1 MSQCRILKPK
11 QKRSSKPERPKSER
25 NLEIYRAIAVTGN
38 EAIVSYSA
46 CISNNVVCYYDREQ
60 SVKCA
65 ECVLHQRSCDGTFAL
80 EEFRKV
86 GELKRAKQQKRR
98 EKSKQITK
106 LRSALLTARQ
116 ALQEAEATMLATEE
130 EINEIDES
138 IAALEDKSSRMLKRE
153 MQALGVFNSLP
164 DEQEIA
170 LGDQD
175 FVWEDIPLV
184 QQVDLGGLFGGQ
196 ESLSQL

>member
-11 QKRSSKPERPKSER
+11 QKRSSKPGRPKSER
-25 NLEIYRAIAVTGN
+25 NLEIYQAIAVVGN
-38 EAIVSYSA
+38 EAMVSCSA

-65 ECVLHQRSCDGTFAL
+65 ECVLHQRACDGTFSL

-86 GELKRAKQQKRR
+86 GELRKAEQQKRR
-98 EKSKQITK
+98 EKSKQMTK
-106 LRSALLTARQ
+106 LRSVLLAARQ
-116 ALQEAEATMLATEE
+116 ALQDAETTMLETEE
-130 EINEIDES
+130 EINAIDES

-153 MQALGVFNSLP
+153 MQALGVFDSLP
-164 DEQEIA
+164 DEQEIV

-175 FVWEDIPLV
+175 YVWDGIPFVE
-184 QQVDLGGLFGGQ
+184 QVDLDSLFAGQ